1 MSVSLSGIAWKK
13 FYCLGYLEQET
24 HTIQIS
30 CECVACIWKQ
40 EYDRQIRRSAM
51 TEDQALLP
59 AAESEEHIDS
69 FRQRV
74 AAQGSNV
81 TSRVVRSVDST
92 RLLFMGS
99 NFQHGRSNQ
108 DVFYDCQSN
117 GEDSPREGR
126 SATSRSA
133 TSRSATSKCR
143 LDDPAAIRQ
152 ALERAANAT
161 NTLLK
166 NFDNSGGWNNPCS
179 VTLEITARL
188 VDTKKS
194 RAGCPLHGK
203 PVTVQMPLQFNPQG
217 GGKLTPPCQKREMP
231 RPRHQSSGSICH
243 CRTGVPKAKK
253 PCPGKSA
260 SQKELFRSESHISR
274 SDASAYMGSCGDSTI
289 CCRSRIYQNRYEPEE
304 REVISISYLTVPE
317 TNQIWEEEAT
327 VVDVKP
333 PIPPP
338 EIIEEPQVVKEPEP
352 VQAKAPPQEDEDES
366 DTETVSSSSATEVL
380 LDEPKPEAPTPS
392 GKKYY
397 LVRPQNKEFSNC
409 SPCRFDPS
417 PIMDEEGNV
426 FCPGNCGCCM
436 CPWKRRSFD
445 ENREHINVKVCRCVQ
460 RGTIF
465 TKFEDRETCSQT
477 SYFDFC
483 PCREKAEA
491 KFLEL
496 YHMEMWASPDNTRGR
511 EIQLSEIKELLV
523 PLRQYE

>member
-1 MSVSLSGIAWKK
+1 
-13 FYCLGYLEQET
+13 
-24 HTIQIS
+24 
-30 CECVACIWKQ
+30 
-40 EYDRQIRRSAM
+40 M

-59 AAESEEHIDS
+59 AAESEERIGS
-69 FRQRV
+69 LRQRF
-74 AAQGSNV
+74 AEQGSNV

-99 NFQHGRSNQ
+99 NFQHGRCDQ

-126 SATSRSA
+126 SGTSRSA
-133 TSRSATSKCR
+133 TSRSVTSKCR

-166 NFDNSGGWNNPCS
+166 NFDNSGGWNNPCA

-188 VDTKKS
+188 VDPKKTRS
-194 RAGCPLHGK
+194 GCPLHGK

-217 GGKLTPPCQKREMP
+217 GGKLTTCQKRELP
-231 RPRHQSSGSICH
+231 RPRHQSSGSVCQ
-243 CRTGVPKAKK
+243 CRTGAPKAKK
-253 PCPGKSA
+253 PCPGKSE
-260 SQKELFRSESHISR
+260 SQQQFFQSESHVSR

-289 CCRSRIYQNRYEPEE
+289 CCHSRIYQNRYQPDE
-304 REVISISYLTVPE
+304 REVISISYLSVPE

-327 VVDVKP
+327 VEDIKP
-333 PIPPP
+333 PLPPP
-338 EIIEEPQVVKEPEP
+338 EKIEEPPVEPEP
-352 VQAKAPPQEDEDES
+352 VPEEHIKIEAPPQEDEDES
-366 DTETVSSSSATEVL
+366 DTETVSESEPSTATVVL
-380 LDEPKPEAPTPS
+380 FDEPEPETSAPS

-397 LVRPQNKEFSNC
+397 LARPQNKEFSNC

-436 CPWKRRSFD
+436 CPWKRRTFE

-465 TKFEDRETCSQT
+465 TKFEDREVCSQT

-496 YHMEMWASPDNTRGR
+496 YHTEMWSSPDNTRGR